1 MVKGKGKESQTQQDV
16 VKGNEANC
24 KYKFSGLQISMT
36 WYQRSYPKYPTHR
49 PLEMGTY
56 SILRQPLFFFSGTL
70 REETSVSKPSSF
82 KDIILFVF
90 RKCVASKLWIIL
102 SKQKTRY
109 SKSKLA
115 SCLDNQKVLPHLKPI
130 TAASKI
136 VPDTCIPNSGHF
148 LQVIFLKQF
157 VFWKYFP
164 HSSLITFF
172 LRNFY
177 KIEFEYLANTE
188 LDSLMRLRLKTLHI
202 GEVYPQRNVGK
213 DKMGIQ

>member
-1 MVKGKGKESQTQQDV
+1 
-16 VKGNEANC
+16 
-24 KYKFSGLQISMT
+24 MT
-36 WYQRSYPKYPTHR
+36 WYQRRYPKYPTHQS
-49 PLEMGTY
+49 LKMGTY
-56 SILRQPLFFFSGTL
+56 SILRQPDWEVHF
-70 REETSVSKPSSF
+70 EKKPQFPNPF
-82 KDIILFVF
+82 KDIILFVSAF

-102 SKQKTRY
+102 SKQKTKY
-109 SKSKLA
+109 STPKLA

-177 KIEFEYLANTE
+177 RIEFEYLANTE
-188 LDSLMRLRLKTLHI
+188 LDSLMRLRL
-202 GEVYPQRNVGK
+202 
-213 DKMGIQ
+213 